1 MRTTT
6 ARILWIASLAWAC
19 AAPAQLLPQ
28 VQVPN
33 VQVPALPTDPVVRG
47 VTGTIASLPSRAV
60 RADRLFREN
69 RAQLERDTDGELV
82 VRAEVVG
89 VDVTDDALARATK
102 AGFKVLRTQELAE
115 LAVKI
120 TILQTPDGMS
130 ASRGLKR
137 LRKLDPEGTYDYNHV
152 YLDSGAVAAAGAAGA
167 TAGSAAPA
175 ATRVGL
181 IDGGVDA
188 GHVTLRENAVHRFGC
203 AGAVVPSSHGT
214 AVASLLAGS
223 SAQFSG
229 AAPRAE
235 LFAADVYCGAPTGGA
250 IDAVAAA
257 FGWLARERVGVINVS
272 LVGPRNALLERV
284 VKTLVTRGHLIVAAV
299 GNDGPAAAPL
309 FPAAYDGV
317 IGVTAVD
324 GKRRVLLEA
333 CRGRHLDL
341 AAPGADLQAALA
353 GASGDQF
360 GAVRGTSFAAPLV
373 AGLLARELPNPD
385 VAAGQRSLAALTAQA
400 LDLGKRGRDD
410 IYGAGLV
417 GAEIVQAAAR

>member
-1 MRTTT
+1 MRKAT

-33 VQVPALPTDPVVRG
+33 VQVPALPTDPLVRG
-47 VTGTIASLPSRAV
+47 VTGTLASLPSRAV
-60 RADRLFREN
+60 RTDRLFREN
-69 RAQLERDTDGELV
+69 RAQLERDNRGDLV
-82 VRAEVVG
+82 IRAEVVG
-89 VDVTDDALARATK
+89 VDITDDALAKATT
-102 AGFKVLRTQELAE
+102 AGFKVLRTQELVE
-115 LAVKI
+115 LEVRI

-137 LRKLDPEGTYDYNHV
+137 LRKLDPEGIYDYNHV
-152 YLDSGAVAAAGAAGA
+152 YLESGAAMAEATAGAAGQGV
-167 TAGSAAPA
+167 AGAP

-188 GHVTLRENAVHRFGC
+188 GHVTLRDNAVRHFGC
-203 AGAVVPSSHGT
+203 GGAVVPSSHGT

-250 IDAVAAA
+250 I
-257 FGWLARERVGVINVS
+257 
-272 LVGPRNALLERV
+272 
-284 VKTLVTRGHLIVAAV
+284 
-299 GNDGPAAAPL
+299 
-309 FPAAYDGV
+309 
-317 IGVTAVD
+317 GVTAVD

-333 CRGRHLDL
+333 CRGKHLDL
-341 AAPGADLQAALA
+341 AAPGADLQAALP
-353 GASGDQF
+353 GATEDQF

-373 AGLLARELPNPD
+373 AGLLARGLPNPD
-385 VAAGQRSLAALTAQA
+385 VAASQRATEALTAQA
-400 LDLGKRGRDD
+400 VDLGKRGRDD
-410 IYGAGLV
+410 TYGAGLV
-417 GAEIVQAAAR
+417 AADIAQAAAR